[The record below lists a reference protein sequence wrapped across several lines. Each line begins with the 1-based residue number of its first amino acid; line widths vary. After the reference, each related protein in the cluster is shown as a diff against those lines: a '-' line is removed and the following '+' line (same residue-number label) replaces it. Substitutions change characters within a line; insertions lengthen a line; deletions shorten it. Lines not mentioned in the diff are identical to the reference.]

1 VKTAKYLVC
10 YGDTDQ
16 MGVVYYANYL
26 RIFEFARVI
35 FMRESGLPYR
45 EVEAEGVLLPI
56 AEAQVR
62 YLSPARFEDLLHVD
76 AALVKLGRASAEF
89 IYRVRRGDEVIATG
103 KTRHGCI
110 DSAGKLT
117 RMPEVLRAR
126 LEVDPP
132 DVFVAAGG

>member
-1 VKTAKYLVC
+1 VKTAEYLVC

-26 RIFEFARVI
+26 RIFEFSRVI
-35 FMRESGLPYR
+35 FMRASGLPYR

-62 YLSPARFEDLLHVD
+62 YLKPARFEDVLLVD
-76 AALVKLGRASAEF
+76 AALVKLGRASANF

-103 KTRHGCI
+103 RTRHGCI
-110 DSAGKLT
+110 DRAGKVT
-117 RMPEVLRAR
+117 RMPELLRAR
-126 LEVDPP
+126 LEVDPE
-132 DVFVAAGG
+132 DIFDADR